1 MADISNELDR
11 IAEIIAEKSNKAV
24 EEVVNSLM
32 ELVQDKTGEEAL
44 EILSGI
50 NLKYAME
57 SKMVG
62 AFALYEQ
69 GITSMLKNMYSTS
82 TLSEATLR
90 ALMDNSKRLLS
101 TEFIDKMADNILQ
114 QTVRG
119 ISSGLTPSEVLNSI
133 GDVTGTLET
142 QVVTAFG
149 QYSSAVTNLLS
160 ENLPDNTRFIYIGPY
175 DSKTRE
181 ECAERIKLG
190 AVTRLQILKEFAHI
204 TGGDFNNA
212 IWNCRHRWEQRSSS
226 PKDQGFQK
234 EKFVSAG

>member
-1 MADISNELDR
+1 MADISSELDR

-24 EEVVNSLM
+24 EEVVNTLM

-57 SKMVG
+57 AKMAG
-62 AFALYEQ
+62 AFALYDQ
-69 GITSMLKNMYSTS
+69 GIVSMLENMHSTARLTEVS
-82 TLSEATLR
+82 LMALR
-90 ALMDNSKRLLS
+90 DNSKRLLA

-119 ISSGLTPSEVLNSI
+119 ISSGLTPTDVLNSI
-133 GDVTGTLET
+133 GNITGTLET

-149 QYSSAVTNLLS
+149 QYSSSVANLLS
-160 ENLPDNTRFIYIGPY
+160 ENLPDNTKFIYIGPY

-181 ECAERIKLG
+181 ECVERIKLG
-190 AVTRLQILKEFAHI
+190 AVTRTQILTEFAHI

-212 IWNCRHRWEQRSSS
+212 IWNCRHNWEQRSSS
-226 PKDQGFQK
+226 PEDQGYNPK
-234 EKFVSAG
+234 KYIDA

>member
-1 MADISNELDR
+1 MADISSELDR

-24 EEVVNSLM
+24 EEIVNSLM

-57 SKMVG
+57 AKMAG

-69 GITSMLKNMYSTS
+69 GIVRMLENMYSTT
-82 TLSEATLR
+82 TLSEASLM

-114 QTVRG
+114 GTVKG
-119 ISSGLTPSEVLNSI
+119 ISAKLTPTEVMNSI
-133 GDVTGTLET
+133 GELTGTLET

-149 QYSSAVTNLLS
+149 QYSNSVASLLS
-160 ENLPDNTRFIYIGPY
+160 ENLPENTKFIYIGAY
-175 DSKTRE
+175 DSKTRDRCIE
-181 ECAERIKLG
+181 KIGFSPA
-190 AVTRLQILKEFAHI
+190 TRESIIGRF
-204 TGGDFNNA
+204 GDFNNE
-212 IWNCRHRWEQRSSS
+212 IWNCRHRWEQISSS

>member
-11 IAEIIAEKSNKAV
+11 IAAIIAEKSNKAV
-24 EEVVNSLM
+24 EEVVTSLM

-57 SKMVG
+57 SKMAG

-69 GITSMLKNMYSTS
+69 GIVSMLGNMYSTT
-82 TLSEATLR
+82 TLSEASLR
-90 ALMDNSKRLLS
+90 ALLDNSKRLLS
-101 TEFIDKMADNILQ
+101 TEFIDKMADNILKE
-114 QTVRG
+114 TVRG
-119 ISSGLTPSEVLNSI
+119 ISSGLTPTDVLNSI
-133 GDVTGTLET
+133 GEITGTLET

-149 QYSSAVTNLLS
+149 QYSSAVSNLLS
-160 ENLPDNTRFIYIGPY
+160 ENLPDDTKFIYIGPY

-181 ECAERIKLG
+181 ECVERIKLG
-190 AVTRLQILKEFAHI
+190 PVTRLQILKEFAHI

-212 IWNCRHRWEQRSSS
+212 IWNCRHNWEQRSSS
-226 PKDQGFQK
+226 PEDQGYNPK
-234 EKFVSAG
+234 KYIDA

>member
-1 MADISNELDR
+1 MADISSELDR

-24 EEVVNSLM
+24 EEIVNSLM
-32 ELVQDKTGEEAL
+32 EFVQDKTGEEAL

-57 SKMVG
+57 AKMAG

-69 GITSMLKNMYSTS
+69 GIVRMLENMYSTT
-82 TLSEATLR
+82 TLSEASLM

-114 QTVRG
+114 GTVKG
-119 ISSGLTPSEVLNSI
+119 ISAKLTPTEVMNSI
-133 GDVTGTLET
+133 GELTGTLET

-149 QYSSAVTNLLS
+149 QYSNSVASLLS
-160 ENLPDNTRFIYIGPY
+160 ENLPENTKFIYIGAY
-175 DSKTRE
+175 DSKTRDRCIE
-181 ECAERIKLG
+181 KIGFSPA
-190 AVTRLQILKEFAHI
+190 TRESIIGRF
-204 TGGDFNNA
+204 GDFNNE
-212 IWNCRHRWEQRSSS
+212 IWNCRHRWEQISSS

>member
-69 GITSMLKNMYSTS
+69 GIVSMLKNMYSTT

-90 ALMDNSKRLLS
+90 SLMDNSKRILAS
-101 TEFIDKMADNILQ
+101 EFVDKMSENILQ
-114 QTVRG
+114 KTIMG
-119 ISSGLTPSEVLNSI
+119 ISTKQTASSVLDSI
-133 GDVTGTLET
+133 KDVTSELET
-142 QVVTAFG
+142 QVVTAYS
-149 QYSSAVTNLLS
+149 QYSNAIANMLS
-160 ENLPDNTRFIYIGPY
+160 ENLPEDTRFIYIGAY
-175 DSKTRE
+175 DSKTRDRCVE
-181 ECAERIKLG
+181 KIGFSPA
-190 AVTRLQILKEFAHI
+190 TRESIIGRF
-204 TGGDFNNA
+204 GDFNNE